1 MIAKWKR
8 KGTNSMLE
16 TFGDSGNNARVHN
29 QVKAYTT
36 NNKLFAEITNV
47 PNKTVFKTGS
57 TLKLSLGVM
66 YQHTLEG
73 HNVSQEQFEKADLKG
88 SKVIV
93 ELINKA
99 GNSKDITEQFKIVKK
114 PKSVSA
120 TANQAIDLTG
130 GKRICLQLVLG
141 LALKYRTQFCCS
153 GDEESDQ
160 KYNSIICMAVY
171 VPHYWKIIYH
181 LTTGDCLRG
190 FLVEPDCTLKK
201 VQSIY
206 DTDQLIIGD
215 GNKLNIIP
223 TRNIVRIEVEKH

>member
-1 MIAKWKR
+1 
-8 KGTNSMLE
+8 MLE

-171 VPHYWKIIYH
+171 VPHYWEVIYH
-181 LTTGDCLRG
+181 LTTGESLNRLLTG
-190 FLVEPDCTLKK
+190 SDCTVEK
-201 VQSIY
+201 VRSTY
-206 DTDQLIIGD
+206 DTDQLIIRA
-215 GNKLNIIP
+215 GNNLNIIP

>member
-1 MIAKWKR
+1 
-8 KGTNSMLE
+8 MLE

-29 QVKAYTT
+29 HVKAYTT

-93 ELINKA
+93 ELIDKA
-99 GNSKDITEQFKIVKK
+99 GNGKDITEQFKIVKK
-114 PKSVSA
+114 PTSVSA
-120 TANQAIDLTG
+120 TANQTIDLTD
-130 GKRICLQLVLG
+130 GKKICLQLVLG

-160 KYNSIICMAVY
+160 KYNSEICMAVY
-171 VPHYWKIIYH
+171 VPHYWEVIYH
-181 LTTGDCLRG
+181 LTTGESLNRLLTG
-190 FLVEPDCTLKK
+190 SDCTVEK
-201 VQSIY
+201 VRSTY
-206 DTDQLIIGD
+206 DTDQLIIRD
-215 GNKLNIIP
+215 GNNLNIIP

>member
-1 MIAKWKR
+1 MYD
-8 KGTNSMLE
+8 T
-16 TFGDSGNNARVHN
+16 
-29 QVKAYTT
+29 VKAYTT

-47 PNKTVFKTGS
+47 PNKTAFKAGS
-57 TLKLSLGVM
+57 TLKLVLGVA

-73 HNVSQEQFEKADLKG
+73 HNVSQEQFEKTDLKG

-93 ELINKA
+93 ELIDKA
-99 GNSKDITEQFKIVKK
+99 GNGKDITEQFKIVKK
-114 PKSVSA
+114 PTSVSA
-120 TANQAIDLTG
+120 TANQTIDLTD
-130 GKRICLQLVLG
+130 GKKIWMQLVLG

-160 KYNSIICMAVY
+160 KYNSIICMPVY
-171 VPHYWKIIYH
+171 VPNYWKIIYH

-190 FLVEPDCTLKK
+190 FLAEPDCTLKK